1 MESGSILDEME
12 IQEII
17 SMLTPNEVRD
27 AQEKLKTFLKEYS
40 VIGLERTVVLAYL
53 IGEKSGLYTNTD
65 VSAAN
70 FAERLRQIYRM
81 GKKHGFTEATMLFN
95 GQKKKSKNESNL

>member
-1 MESGSILDEME
+1 MESGSILNEME

-53 IGEKSGLYTNTD
+53 IGE
-65 VSAAN
+65 
-70 FAERLRQIYRM
+70 I
-81 GKKHGFTEATMLFN
+81 
-95 GQKKKSKNESNL
+95 